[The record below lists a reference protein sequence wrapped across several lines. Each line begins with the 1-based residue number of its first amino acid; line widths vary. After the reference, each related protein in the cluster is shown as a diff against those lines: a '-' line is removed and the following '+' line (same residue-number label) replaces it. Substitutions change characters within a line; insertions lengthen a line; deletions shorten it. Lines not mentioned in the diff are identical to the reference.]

1 MESRTAQHQC
11 LVIVAGLVWLAL
23 LFAGFGALLH
33 EAYQAVP
40 PAALVASFPKNSPL
54 ALDPKQPTL
63 LLFAHPQCPCTRA
76 TFEELD
82 QLRAQTND
90 GLAVT
95 IVFTL
100 PPHTP
105 PGWEKGAL
113 LTAAEKMPRI
123 RIVLDQGGVLAQ
135 AFHVIGSGHVL
146 VYAPTGRLLFSGGIT
161 PSRGH
166 EGDSPGRDAIVELVR
181 GEPAS
186 AVIQKPVFGCA
197 LL

>member
-1 MESRTAQHQC
+1 MEKRTAHYQRPI
-11 LVIVAGLVWLAL
+11 LVAGLVWLAL
-23 LFAGFGALLH
+23 LWAGFGALLH
-33 EAYQAVP
+33 EAYQPVP
-40 PAALVASFPKNSPL
+40 LTSLVTSFPQNSPL

-95 IVFTL
+95 LIFTL

-105 PGWEKGAL
+105 PGWEKGTL
-113 LTAAEKMPRI
+113 LTAAEKMRGI
-123 RIVLDQGGVLAQ
+123 RIVLDQGGTLAQ

-166 EGDSPGRDAIVELVR
+166 EGDSPGRDAIVKLVR

-186 AVIQKPVFGCA
+186 TVIQKPVFGCV